1 MKLKLVD
8 NLKGKER
15 VLVTS
20 ALPYV
25 NYEPHLG
32 HLAGAV
38 LSADVY
44 FKYLQLKQVPSI
56 YICGTDE
63 NGSTTEVTAK
73 KMNISPKELCD
84 KYHKIHKESYEKFG
98 ITFTYFGRTSSEKHA
113 QITQHIYNK
122 LKENGYIL
130 EKESIQAYCETCKIE
145 LADRFIQG
153 TCPHCGYE
161 LATGGQCEKC
171 GNIVEPTEL
180 INPKCTIC
188 NNPPKFVNSKHLYLD
203 LPALKEDLKKF
214 INSKSEWSENA
225 KKFSLNMVEE
235 LKPRAITRRLT
246 WGVKV
251 PDSDLVFYVW
261 FDAPIGYISFTY
273 EALPDADIWWKG
285 NTRLVQFM
293 GKDNIPFHSI
303 MFPAQLLGTKE
314 NWILVDVLASTEY
327 LNYEGGKFSKSQKRG
342 VFCTDAINSGIPID
356 YWRFYLM
363 YNRPEKSDTDFN
375 WDDFYERINKDLLG
389 NFVNFAYRVISL
401 SEKYLGGDIPEH
413 QLDPVLDEVF
423 EKVNLIDQYLD
434 QIRIKDYVK
443 TMLEISAIGNKY
455 LQENEPWSLIKT
467 NPEKAVYVLCNA
479 LEILK
484 ILALV
489 SKPVIPNLAEKISRC
504 LHLEEKN
511 IKYWQDLEK
520 PLIGKIHSERIS
532 EKLEYETIAK
542 LRLKFSGIDF
552 KILNLRV
559 GKIISVEKVPNS
571 LKLYKFI
578 VDAGNEK
585 RQILAGLQKYYKE
598 EELLNRNIVFVANLK
613 PAKLAGLESQGMV
626 LAAENDKG
634 EVKLLEA
641 PNSLPGMQVYVEEK
655 YEQNNVITIEE
666 FLKVKLS
673 LKKGI
678 VYFEDKPLKTD
689 KETIK
694 CDISNEEKA
703 QIR

>member
-113 QITQHIYNK
+113 QLTQHIYKK
-122 LKENGYIL
+122 LKENGYII

-188 NNPPKFVNSKHLYLD
+188 NNPPKFANSKHLYLD

-273 EALPDADIWWKG
+273 EALPEADLWWKG

-342 VFCTDAINSGIPID
+342 VFCTDAINSGIPVD

-401 SEKYLGGDIPEH
+401 SEKYLNSEVPEH

-434 QIRIKDYVK
+434 QIRIKDYVR

-467 NPEKAVYVLCNA
+467 NPEKAAYVLCNA

-484 ILALV
+484 ILAIV

-520 PLIGKIHSERIS
+520 PLSGKIHSERIS

-542 LRLKFSGIDF
+542 LRLRFSGIDF

-578 VDAGNEK
+578 VDAGTEK

-634 EVKLLEA
+634 DVKLLEA
-641 PNSLPGMQVYVEEK
+641 PESLPGMQVYIDEK
-655 YEQNNVITIEE
+655 YEQNNIITIEE
-666 FLKVKLS
+666 FLNIKLS